1 MVDSLRALDPERTY
15 VTLSKDGIAELHR
28 GGADFWAQPPE
39 ALASLGWSWLVS
51 EYSFD
56 ADWPTWEMHPNAD
69 EFVYLL
75 SGEAELLLE
84 TDSGIER
91 VRLSDRAAVIVPR
104 GVWHTAKVRKPS
116 RMLHLTMGRGTQN
129 RRTESQA
136 R

>member
-15 VTLSKDGIAELHR
+15 VTLSEDGVAELHR
-28 GGADFWAQPPE
+28 GGADFWAQRPE
-39 ALASLGWSWLVS
+39 ALESVGRSWLVS

-91 VRLSDRAAVIVPR
+91 VRLSDRAAVLVPR
-104 GVWHTAKVRKPS
+104 GVWHTAEVRKPS

-129 RRTESQA
+129 RRAESRA
-136 R
+136 M